1 MRYNC
6 SSTTKEPTM
15 TKAEILVANI
25 ARAKIIYNKNKETY
39 KIVIAFNVFPQE
51 NDRGDIVYPFPTQA
65 KCDFVSGDIAYET
78 IENDKLRIIERA
90 KQQLRT
96 DNIEFV

>member
-1 MRYNC
+1 MSN
-6 SSTTKEPTM
+6 
-15 TKAEILVANI
+15 AQILVANI

-39 KIVIAFNVFPQE
+39 KIIVAFNVYPRE

-65 KCDFVSGDIAYET
+65 KCDFVSGDIPYDT
-78 IENDKLRIIERA
+78 IENDKLRIIEQA
-90 KQQLRT
+90 KQRLRT

>member
-1 MRYNC
+1 
-6 SSTTKEPTM
+6 M

-25 ARAKIIYNKNKETY
+25 AKAKIIYNKNKDTY
-39 KIVIAFNVFPQE
+39 KIVMAFNVYPRE
-51 NDRGDIVYPFPTQA
+51 NERGDIVYPFPPQS

-78 IENDKLRIIERA
+78 IENDKLRIIEQA
-90 KQQLRT
+90 KQRLRT

>member
-1 MRYNC
+1 MSN
-6 SSTTKEPTM
+6 
-15 TKAEILVANI
+15 AQILVANI

-39 KIVIAFNVFPQE
+39 KIIVAFNVYPRE

-65 KCDFVSGDIAYET
+65 KCDFVSGDISYDT
-78 IENDKLRIIERA
+78 IENDKLRIIGQA
-90 KQQLRT
+90 KQRLRT